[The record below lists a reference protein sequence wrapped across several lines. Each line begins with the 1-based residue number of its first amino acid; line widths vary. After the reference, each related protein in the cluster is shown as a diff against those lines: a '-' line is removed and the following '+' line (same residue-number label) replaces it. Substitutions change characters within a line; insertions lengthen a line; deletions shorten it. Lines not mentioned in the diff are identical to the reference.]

1 MDINFLLIKHM
12 RLHFG
17 KPTLST
23 QILKSIFPVDE
34 SHTHALSRG
43 TKHLG
48 LDGQVCF
55 YRRLISDAVKAR
67 GCILWPVHVWPLRGN
82 NKTA

>member
-1 MDINFLLIKHM
+1 M

-55 YRRLISDAVKAR
+55 YRRLISDAVKA
-67 GCILWPVHVWPLRGN
+67 
-82 NKTA
+82 

>member
-55 YRRLISDAVKAR
+55 YRRLISDAVKAHT
-67 GCILWPVHVWPLRGN
+67 VK
-82 NKTA
+82 NKVFNKHPFGVLYVV